1 MVSRKNTMICKI
13 VFLTV
18 FLPSFAGGFST
29 MIALS
34 LLVTS
39 RSHIFTSFFKIFLL
53 ICLFGLFHG
62 LVMLPVLL
70 CLFGPV
76 DISEE
81 QLEADKEAQAQP
93 DKMFSLKF
101 NIPIQCAKG
110 RTIGKGPS
118 VWNKIATQM
127 VAKVGG
133 VPWVIDK
140 SYNHLGLDTFSAVVG
155 IDVCHAGR

>member
-1 MVSRKNTMICKI
+1 
-13 VFLTV
+13 
-18 FLPSFAGGFST
+18 

-70 CLFGPV
+70 CLLGPV

-81 QLEADKEAQAQP
+81 QQEADKDQAQARPTP
-93 DKMFSLKF
+93 DKIFSLKF
-101 NIPIQCAKG
+101 IRTLLSEKYFKSKEGSDEG
-110 RTIGKGPS
+110 REMETIRHEDVS
-118 VWNKIATQM
+118 ESLLENKKDEENQ
-127 VAKVGG
+127 VE
-133 VPWVIDK
+133 
-140 SYNHLGLDTFSAVVG
+140 SHS
-155 IDVCHAGR
+155 

>member
-1 MVSRKNTMICKI
+1 
-13 VFLTV
+13 
-18 FLPSFAGGFST
+18 

-70 CLFGPV
+70 CLLGPV

-81 QLEADKEAQAQP
+81 QLEADKDQAQASPAP
-93 DKMFSLKF
+93 DKIFSLKF
-101 NIPIQCAKG
+101 I
-110 RTIGKGPS
+110 RTLLSEKYFKTKEGSEESREMETIKHEDVS
-118 VWNKIATQM
+118 ESLLENKKDEENQ
-127 VAKVGG
+127 VE
-133 VPWVIDK
+133 
-140 SYNHLGLDTFSAVVG
+140 SHS
-155 IDVCHAGR
+155 

>member
-1 MVSRKNTMICKI
+1 
-13 VFLTV
+13 
-18 FLPSFAGGFST
+18 

-76 DISEE
+76 DMSEE
-81 QLEADKEAQAQP
+81 PEEADKDTQSKP
-93 DKMFSLKF
+93 DKIFSLKF
-101 NIPIQCAKG
+101 IRTLLSEKYFKTKG
-110 RTIGKGPS
+110 VSEEGREMETIKQ
-118 VWNKIATQM
+118 NED
-127 VAKVGG
+127 VAESLLESKK
-133 VPWVIDK
+133 DEENQAEAA
-140 SYNHLGLDTFSAVVG
+140 S
-155 IDVCHAGR
+155 

>member
-1 MVSRKNTMICKI
+1 
-13 VFLTV
+13 
-18 FLPSFAGGFST
+18 

-70 CLFGPV
+70 CLLGPV

-81 QLEADKEAQAQP
+81 QQEADKDQAQARPTP
-93 DKMFSLKF
+93 DKIFSLKF
-101 NIPIQCAKG
+101 IRTLLSEKYFKTKEGSDEG
-110 RTIGKGPS
+110 REMETIKHEDVS
-118 VWNKIATQM
+118 ESLLENKKDEENQ
-127 VAKVGG
+127 VE
-133 VPWVIDK
+133 
-140 SYNHLGLDTFSAVVG
+140 SNS
-155 IDVCHAGR
+155 

>member
-1 MVSRKNTMICKI
+1 
-13 VFLTV
+13 
-18 FLPSFAGGFST
+18 

-70 CLFGPV
+70 CLLGPV

-81 QLEADKEAQAQP
+81 QEEADKETGQARHKP
-93 DKMFSLKF
+93 DKIFSLKF
-101 NIPIQCAKG
+101 IRTLLSEKYFKTKQSSDEG
-110 RTIGKGPS
+110 REMETIRHNEDVS
-118 VWNKIATQM
+118 ESLLENKIDNKKLEEAC
-127 VAKVGG
+127 
-133 VPWVIDK
+133 
-140 SYNHLGLDTFSAVVG
+140 S
-155 IDVCHAGR
+155 

>member
-1 MVSRKNTMICKI
+1 
-13 VFLTV
+13 
-18 FLPSFAGGFST
+18 

-70 CLFGPV
+70 CLLGPV

-81 QLEADKEAQAQP
+81 QQEADKDQAQARPTP
-93 DKMFSLKF
+93 DKIFSLKF
-101 NIPIQCAKG
+101 IRTLLSEKYFKTKEGSDEG
-110 RTIGKGPS
+110 REMETIRHEDVS
-118 VWNKIATQM
+118 ESLLENKKDEENQ
-127 VAKVGG
+127 VE
-133 VPWVIDK
+133 
-140 SYNHLGLDTFSAVVG
+140 SHS
-155 IDVCHAGR
+155 

>member
-1 MVSRKNTMICKI
+1 
-13 VFLTV
+13 
-18 FLPSFAGGFST
+18 

-81 QLEADKEAQAQP
+81 QQEADKETQAKP
-93 DKMFSLKF
+93 DKIFSLKF
-101 NIPIQCAKG
+101 I
-110 RTIGKGPS
+110 RTLLSEKYFKTKDSDDAREMDTIRHNGEVSESLLENRKEEENPTE
-118 VWNKIATQM
+118 AT
-127 VAKVGG
+127 
-133 VPWVIDK
+133 
-140 SYNHLGLDTFSAVVG
+140 S
-155 IDVCHAGR
+155 

>member
-1 MVSRKNTMICKI
+1 
-13 VFLTV
+13 
-18 FLPSFAGGFST
+18 

-70 CLFGPV
+70 CLLGPV

-81 QLEADKEAQAQP
+81 QEEADKDQAQARPTP
-93 DKMFSLKF
+93 DKIFSLKF
-101 NIPIQCAKG
+101 IRTLLSEKYFKTKEGSDEG
-110 RTIGKGPS
+110 REMETIRHEDVS
-118 VWNKIATQM
+118 ESLLENKKDEENQ
-127 VAKVGG
+127 VE
-133 VPWVIDK
+133 
-140 SYNHLGLDTFSAVVG
+140 SNS
-155 IDVCHAGR
+155 

>member
-18 FLPSFAGGFST
+18 FLSSFAGGFST

-76 DISEE
+76 DITEE

-101 NIPIQCAKG
+101 I
-110 RTIGKGPS
+110 RTLLSEKYFKTKDSDDAREMETIKHNGEVTEGLLE
-118 VWNKIATQM
+118 NKKDDANLEEAT
-127 VAKVGG
+127 
-133 VPWVIDK
+133 
-140 SYNHLGLDTFSAVVG
+140 S
-155 IDVCHAGR
+155 